1 MNSLKIANDIAKALI
16 SEKKMKLNARID
28 EIAIEKNLSI
38 VEKAKLRA
46 RAVDAMDRG
55 ELVLLKS
62 LKKT

>member
-1 MNSLKIANDIAKALI
+1 MNSLKLANDIAKALI

-55 ELVLLKS
+55 ELVL
-62 LKKT
+62 

>member
-38 VEKAKLRA
+38 LEKAKLRA
-46 RAVDAMDRG
+46 RAVDAIDRG
-55 ELVLLKS
+55 ELVL
-62 LKKT
+62 

>member
-1 MNSLKIANDIAKALI
+1 MNGAKIASDIAKALI

-38 VEKAKLRA
+38 LEKAKLRA

-55 ELVLLKS
+55 ELVL
-62 LKKT
+62 

>member
-1 MNSLKIANDIAKALI
+1 MNSLKIANDIAKSLI

-55 ELVLLKS
+55 ELVL
-62 LKKT
+62 

>member
-46 RAVDAMDRG
+46 RAIDAIDRG
-55 ELVLLKS
+55 ELEI
-62 LKKT
+62 

>member
-38 VEKAKLRA
+38 VEKTKLRA

-55 ELVLLKS
+55 ELVL
-62 LKKT
+62 